1 MTGVQTCA
9 LPICNLLV
17 GQDPESFR
25 RKAYMLGQPPSVET
39 CAAPDTV
46 QLIEHAPDRLAIRA
60 EMACNGM
67 VILSDAFYPGW
78 RARVDHR
85 LAVIYEVN
93 GAMRGVRVRR
103 GTHTVTMR
111 YRPVSVYSGAALT
124 LLGILGAL
132 GWSLIPEFR

>member
-1 MTGVQTCA
+1 VPNVPEG
-9 LPICNLLV
+9 NLLV

-25 RKAYMLGQPPSVET
+25 RKAYILGPPPPVET

-46 QLIEHAPDRLAIRA
+46 KLIEHAADRLAIRA
-60 EMACNGM
+60 EMACDGM

-85 LAVIYEVN
+85 PAQIHEVD
-93 GAMRGVRVRR
+93 GALRGVAVPR

-111 YRPVSVYSGAALT
+111 YRPVSVYLGAALT

-132 GWSLIPEFR
+132 GWGCYGLRPTRAR